1 LDEPRWWLR
10 PRPMRCFVKGRR
22 GAWQQLAIR
31 PALGRRTCSSCDAA
45 RYFQQSVAVVT
56 RGRAAWF
63 MAFMQPYRRTFW
75 PLSARGAAQDVFYVL
90 DRTIFLIGRAICWE
104 ATESGAMRVDACCR
118 APSVTRVPATTSRA
132 LAAPASMDLWVR
144 NARSTVRSSELK
156 PGTPVGSD
164 YDVCVCACT

>member
-1 LDEPRWWLR
+1 MDEPRWWLR

-75 PLSARGAAQDVFYVL
+75 PTFGPRCCS
-90 DRTIFLIGRAICWE
+90 GRLLCAGSHYISYW
-104 ATESGAMRVDACCR
+104 
-118 APSVTRVPATTSRA
+118 SRH
-132 LAAPASMDLWVR
+132 LLGGHREWS
-144 NARSTVRSSELK
+144 NARRRMLSRSICDQGASHDQPGACSASIHGFVGPERPLYRTVFRVEARD
-156 PGTPVGSD
+156 P
-164 YDVCVCACT
+164 CWQ